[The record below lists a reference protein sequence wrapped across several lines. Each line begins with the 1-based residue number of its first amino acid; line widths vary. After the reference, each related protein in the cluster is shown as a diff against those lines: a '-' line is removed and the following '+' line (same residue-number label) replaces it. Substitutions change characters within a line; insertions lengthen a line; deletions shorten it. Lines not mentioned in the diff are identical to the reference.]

1 MANRFVID
9 LQSGT
14 TPEETNQILM
24 QQLIRLTEQ
33 INAAK
38 LPIVVGPNDKYPEG
52 IETGQTII
60 DYSSGTTVLKTF
72 DGTQL
77 V

>member
-38 LPIVVGPNDKYPEG
+38 IPIIVGPNDKYPEG
-52 IETGQTII
+52 IEIGQTII